1 MDFLVD
7 KQRKELVVMH
17 SPKIDEDLVSV
28 LYKMAKAE
36 GRAMTRVVNEMIRK
50 AVAKDTSPKTKKR

>member
-1 MDFLVD
+1 MY
-7 KQRKELVVMH
+7 

-36 GRAMTRVVNEMIRK
+36 GKPMTRVLNDMIRK
-50 AVAKDTSPKTKKR
+50 AVAKNISKKSKKR

>member
-1 MDFLVD
+1 MY
-7 KQRKELVVMH
+7 

-36 GRAMTRVVNEMIRK
+36 GKPMTRVLNDMIRK
-50 AVAKDTSPKTKKR
+50 AVAKNTSPKSKKR